1 MTAHDAFVPV
11 GQHNFQSIFQSW
23 ARDNVLTSRQRDNA
37 TTQQRN
43 NATSRCATTRQLL
56 IHIKTSMTR

>member
-37 TTQQRN
+37 TMRQCN
-43 NATSRCATTRQLL
+43 NATMQHRVVRQRDNFLFILKLL
-56 IHIKTSMTR
+56 